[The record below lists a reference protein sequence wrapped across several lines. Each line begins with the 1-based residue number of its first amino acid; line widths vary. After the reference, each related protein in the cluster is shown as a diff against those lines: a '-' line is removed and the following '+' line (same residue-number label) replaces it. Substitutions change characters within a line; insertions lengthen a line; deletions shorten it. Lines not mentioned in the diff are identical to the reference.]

1 MWGVVEMTE
10 VLASSTIFS
19 LGADLP
25 TALPAPA
32 GESDHALDTAQLV
45 GESSRET
52 CHIRRFSAAGATL
65 RFPTALEPGDAYIL
79 ELRNGQTIPGT
90 INWSDEEEAGFVFDQ
105 PIDVVGTL
113 ARNLAILPAE
123 RRSVPRVEI
132 HQTVSVRRGNNVE
145 FARMRDISQTGLGIE
160 TDLALQVEDPVQ
172 LAIDGLRPIAG
183 VVRWAHRGLA
193 GIAFNEE
200 LGWQTLMP
208 WLRQVQNRPPRA
220 AHKPASFH
228 EDVRGFGLGADK
240 NVIRLDSP
248 ARIREGVRWWNV
260 LVRNLTPTLVEFEAA
275 ASFPKGAQLW
285 LSLPGTPGWPTTVI
299 EAEQHRYLA
308 EFRLPLRQ
316 HDLALIAPG
325 RLQAS

>member
-1 MWGVVEMTE
+1 MTE
-10 VLASSTIFS
+10 VLASTTVFS
-19 LGADLP
+19 LTADLP
-25 TALPAPA
+25 TALPAPM
-32 GESDHALDTAQLV
+32 GDSHHALDTALLV
-45 GESSRET
+45 GETARRT

-65 RFPTALEPGDAYIL
+65 RLAADLTPGDAHIL

-90 INWSDEEEAGFVFDQ
+90 IGWAGDSEAGFVFDA

-132 HQTVSVRRGNNVE
+132 RQTVSVRRGNNVE

-160 TDLALQVEDPVQ
+160 TELALQIDDPVS
-172 LAIDGLRPIAG
+172 LAIDGLRPIGG
-183 VVRWAHRGLA
+183 VVRWAHHGIA
-193 GIAFNEE
+193 GIEFSED

-208 WLRQVQNRPPRA
+208 WLRHVQSHPMRGQAPRHL
-220 AHKPASFH
+220 AHH
-228 EDVRGFGLGADK
+228 DDERGFGLGADK
-240 NVIRLDSP
+240 QVIRLDSP
-248 ARIREGVRWWNV
+248 ARLREGVRWWNV

-275 ASFPKGAQLW
+275 ATFAKGAQLW

-308 EFRLPLRQ
+308 EFRLPLRP
-316 HDLALIAPG
+316 HDLAMIAPG

>member
-1 MWGVVEMTE
+1 MTE
-10 VLASSTIFS
+10 VLASATVFS

-25 TALPAPA
+25 AALPAPS
-32 GESDHALDTAQLV
+32 GDSESALDTAHLA

-52 CHIRRFSAAGATL
+52 CLIRRFSAAGATL
-65 RFPTALEPGDAYIL
+65 RLPRAVEPGEAFIL

-90 INWSDEEEAGFVFDQ
+90 ISWSDAEEAGFVFDA

-132 HQTVSVRRGNNVE
+132 HQTISIRRGNNVE
-145 FARMRDISQTGLGIE
+145 FARMRDISQSGVGIE
-160 TDLALQVEDPVQ
+160 TDLALQVDDPVQ
-172 LAIDGLRPIAG
+172 LAVDGLRPIGG
-183 VVRWAHRGLA
+183 VVRWANRGLA
-193 GIAFNEE
+193 GIAFSEE

-208 WLRQVQNRPPRA
+208 WLRQVQSHPMRGAAQRA
-220 AHKPASFH
+220 HAIH
-228 EDVRGFGLGADK
+228 EEERGFGLAADK

-275 ASFPKGAQLW
+275 ASFAKGAQLW
-285 LSLPGTPGWPTTVI
+285 LSLPGTAGWPTTVI
-299 EAEQHRYLA
+299 EAEGHRYLS
-308 EFRLPLRQ
+308 EFRQPLRQ

>member
-1 MWGVVEMTE
+1 MTE
-10 VLASSTIFS
+10 VLASATVFS

-25 TALPAPA
+25 AALLAPS
-32 GESDHALDTAQLV
+32 GESDQALDTAILV
-45 GESSRET
+45 GEASRET

-65 RFPTALEPGDAYIL
+65 RFPAPLVPGEAHIL

-90 INWSDEEEAGFVFDQ
+90 ISWNDEAEAGFVFDA

-123 RRSVPRVEI
+123 RRQVPRVEI
-132 HQTVSVRRGNNVE
+132 HQTVSLRRGNNVE
-145 FARMRDISQTGLGIE
+145 FARMRDISQTGLGVE
-160 TDLALQVEDPVQ
+160 TDLALQIDDPVQ
-172 LAIDGLRPIAG
+172 LAIDGLRPIGG
-183 VVRWAHRGLA
+183 VVRWAHDGLA
-193 GIAFNEE
+193 GIEFGEE

-208 WLRQVQNRPPRA
+208 WLRQVQSHPMRGANARA
-220 AHKPASFH
+220 RTLH
-228 EDVRGFGLGADK
+228 EEERGFGLAADK
-240 NVIRLDSP
+240 QMIRLDSP

-275 ASFPKGAQLW
+275 ASFAKGAQLW

-308 EFRLPLRQ
+308 EFRLPLRE
-316 HDLALIAPG
+316 HDLALISPG
-325 RLQAS
+325 RLQAG